1 MSKVSLI
8 NEAPVSPGRTSP
20 PRTWAGTLVNATER
34 AHRYLHLM
42 AVPCGK
48 CNGPVV
54 AGWIGTRKDDI
65 TQETDITGMGAIC
78 ILCGSRP
85 EALIDRSQACHFRP
99 VEWEWMAENKPSAL
113 EPTGDPLPAELSQDA
128 DRPTPETPALRPIVT
143 SQSSPARLSLM
154 NDIKARGKNC

>member
-1 MSKVSLI
+1 MSQVSLA
-8 NEAPVSPGRTSP
+8 NEAAVGSGRTSP
-20 PRTWAGTLVNATER
+20 PRTSAGTLVNAAAT
-34 AHRYLHLM
+34 HYLHLM
-42 AVPCGK
+42 AFPCGK

-85 EALIDRSQACHFRP
+85 ESLIDPSQACHFRP
-99 VEWEWMAENKPSAL
+99 VEWEWMAENKPAAL

-128 DRPTPETPALRPIVT
+128 D
-143 SQSSPARLSLM
+143 QS
-154 NDIKARGKNC
+154 